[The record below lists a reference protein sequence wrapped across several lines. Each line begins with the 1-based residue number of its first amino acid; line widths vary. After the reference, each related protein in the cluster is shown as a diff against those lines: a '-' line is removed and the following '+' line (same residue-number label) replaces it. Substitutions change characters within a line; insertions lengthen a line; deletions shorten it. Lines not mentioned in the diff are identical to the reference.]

1 MMTITIEEAQA
12 RLPQLI
18 DQLAPGEE
26 LVISDGQRPV
36 AKLVGQGVAPRKPRT
51 LGSGKGK
58 LTILQEEDEH
68 LRDFQEYM
76 Q

>member
-26 LVISDGQRPV
+26 VVISDGQRPV
-36 AKLVGQGVAPRKPRT
+36 AKLVGQGAPPRKPRT
-51 LGSGKGK
+51 PGSGKGK
-58 LTILQEEDEH
+58 LIILQEDDEH